1 MFPVDRDSPHGLKC
15 AQRRK
20 AGVPVASGDELG
32 RLEEVAMVLDVAS
45 EVIAILCFEVEG
57 GPEGWF
63 SAVVLC
69 EKRPVLIW

>member
-1 MFPVDRDSPHGLKC
+1 
-15 AQRRK
+15 
-20 AGVPVASGDELG
+20 VASGDELG